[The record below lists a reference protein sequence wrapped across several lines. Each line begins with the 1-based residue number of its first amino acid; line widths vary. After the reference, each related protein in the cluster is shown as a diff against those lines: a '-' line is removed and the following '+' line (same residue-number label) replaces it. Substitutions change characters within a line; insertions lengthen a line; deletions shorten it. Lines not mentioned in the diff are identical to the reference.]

1 MSNLKKIIL
10 IIIGVVLLVLI
21 FWLLF
26 WGQKRNNKINETI
39 NQTATTPIPT
49 KTASELGEE
58 LINPNEEEVEQNKK
72 EADDYLTT
80 HPLWE
85 SLPYK
90 TDRFEISHYIKNMT
104 LVVYISKS
112 ENQEEIKELV
122 NEWIIS
128 KSISPPNHD
137 IEFKIEK

>member
-26 WGQKRNNKINETI
+26 WEQNKNNKINETI
-39 NQTATTPIPT
+39 NQITISPIPT

-58 LINPNEEEVEQNKK
+58 LINPNEEEVKQNKK
-72 EADDYLTT
+72 ESDDYLTT

-85 SLPYK
+85 SLPYE
-90 TDRFEISHYIKNMT
+90 TDRFKISHYIKNMT
-104 LVVYISKS
+104 LVVYVSKS
-112 ENQEEIKELV
+112 ENQEEIKELI
-122 NEWIIS
+122 NKWIIS
-128 KSISPPNHD
+128 KDINPPNHE
-137 IEFKIEK
+137 IEFRVKD

>member
-10 IIIGVVLLVLI
+10 IMTGIGLLILI

-26 WGQKRNNKINETI
+26 WGQNKNNKINEPI
-39 NQTATTPIPT
+39 NQTAITPIPT
-49 KTASELGEE
+49 KTASELEEE
-58 LINPNEEEVEQNKK
+58 LINPNEEEVKQNKK
-72 EADDYLTT
+72 EMDDYLTT

-85 SLPYK
+85 SLPYETGQFK
-90 TDRFEISHYIKNMT
+90 ISHYIKEMT

-122 NEWIIS
+122 NKWIIS
-128 KSISPPNHD
+128 KDINPPNHE
-137 IEFKIEK
+137 IEFRVKD